1 MIQVSLSTRRTN
13 QINNKIGHI
22 VYLHISTISPA
33 IGDSVLFDQR
43 INFAKDFEKQFH
55 DKGIDAI
62 VISNGV
68 RQSILS
74 ISGKVV
80 NVPSVYRMK
89 DNVDAIKDL
98 RENGFKHLIMT
109 DGKVNWDIDLM
120 N

>member
-1 MIQVSLSTRRTN
+1 MPNS
-13 QINNKIGHI
+13 
-22 VYLHISTISPA
+22 SPA
-33 IGDSVLFDQR
+33 TGQSVLFDQR
-43 INFAKDFEKQFH
+43 IKFAKDFEKQFH

-80 NVPSVYRMK
+80 NEPSVYRMK

-109 DGKVNWDIDLM
+109 DGTVTWNIDLI